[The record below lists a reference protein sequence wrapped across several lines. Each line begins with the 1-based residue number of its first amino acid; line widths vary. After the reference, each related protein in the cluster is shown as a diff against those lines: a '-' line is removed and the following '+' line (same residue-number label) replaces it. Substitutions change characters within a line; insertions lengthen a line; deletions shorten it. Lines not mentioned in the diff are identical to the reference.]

1 MTSRRQALAAKAV
14 VLSTLRPDG
23 RKTCMNL
30 DLVGCSFFFQ
40 ALTGA

>member
-1 MTSRRQALAAKAV
+1 MTGRRQALAAKAA
-14 VLSTLRPDG
+14 VLSTLRTHG
-23 RKTCMNL
+23 RKTCTNL